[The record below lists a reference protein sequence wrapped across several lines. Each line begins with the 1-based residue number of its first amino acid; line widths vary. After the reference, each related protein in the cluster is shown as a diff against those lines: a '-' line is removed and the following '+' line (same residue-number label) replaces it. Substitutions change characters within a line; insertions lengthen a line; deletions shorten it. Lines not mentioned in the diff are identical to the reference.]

1 MRVWPE
7 KRHGWNCIDILD
19 FLRLHD
25 LQPLTFSKHVKSIS
39 FEHVILKSCQDL
51 VKQLLHVKRLP
62 CRGVQVINHGS
73 SRSSR
78 IARQNLL
85 SIVTFCTVQRLWR
98 RSDGKERNYNA
109 ETGKLRHYFQVWR
122 CFVPTSFKSVDTWKS
137 CTRMT
142 SALTSREQQ
151 TAGVY
156 FQRKGRGEKL
166 LKVVSSKALPDVRPN
181 YSLFLTT
188 TQFYSRTLAW
198 LPWLVQGHL
207 SWIFPCPPPPPP
219 PPTPPPALALAL
231 ALGKEIH
238 RKKRKSVRKL
248 KKEMCACFSLFR
260 STRCFPL
267 LIRKK
272 LRK

>member
-1 MRVWPE
+1 M
-7 KRHGWNCIDILD
+7 LA

-25 LQPLTFSKHVKSIS
+25 LQILTFSKHVKPIS
-39 FEHVILKSCQDL
+39 LEHVILKSCQDL
-51 VKQLLHVKRLP
+51 VKQLLNVKRLP

-207 SWIFPCPPPPPP
+207 SWIFPCPPLPP
-219 PPTPPPALALAL
+219 
-231 ALGKEIH
+231 H
-238 RKKRKSVRKL
+238 
-248 KKEMCACFSLFR
+248 
-260 STRCFPL
+260 PL
-267 LIRKK
+267 LPHQLLPLPLPLERKFTG
-272 LRK
+272 RRGSQWGS